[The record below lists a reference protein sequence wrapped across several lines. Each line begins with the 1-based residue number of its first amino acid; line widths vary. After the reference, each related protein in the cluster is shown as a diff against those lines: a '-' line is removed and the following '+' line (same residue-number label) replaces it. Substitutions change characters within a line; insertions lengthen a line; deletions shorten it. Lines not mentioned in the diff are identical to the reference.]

1 MNTVTVK
8 LSQLKVNGD
17 NPRTITNDKLNKL
30 INSILVFPKMLNI
43 RPVVV
48 DDKMVAL
55 GGNMRLNALKLI
67 AKMTPEELG
76 TRLATIAD
84 YLRKSEGER
93 ITIAAYWEE
102 WLQKP
107 VVEIIKASDLTED
120 ERKQFIIKDN
130 VAFGT
135 WDYDMLANKFDDKLL
150 GDWGMDVWTTQPTT
164 FDGGVS
170 NGSVQQSAPSGSEDD
185 GVVSI
190 EVEEDEFD
198 EATEPIVCRCKRGD
212 IWQLG
217 EHRVMC
223 GDSSKAEDV
232 AALMGGGLAD
242 MVFTDPP
249 YGVSIG
255 DKNKALNS
263 IQPSGRC
270 CDNIKNDTLGADELY
285 PILTSAMTNARLNCK
300 ADASYYV
307 TSPQGGEL
315 GLMMMMMKDAGLPV
329 RHMLI
334 WVKNCATFS
343 LGRLDYDYQH
353 EPIFYTWTSKHHNYR
368 KGDNRT
374 TVWKYDKPRKCDLHP
389 TMKPVA
395 LVANAMMDATIEGD
409 IVLDVFGGSGTT
421 LIAAEQLNRS
431 ARLLELDEHYCDV
444 IITRWEKLTGK
455 QAVKIE

>member
-1 MNTVTVK
+1 MNTVKVK

-164 FDGGVS
+164 FDGGV
-170 NGSVQQSAPSGSEDD
+170 QQSAPSGSEIDID
-185 GVVSI
+185 ALFQEPTASKDENTV
-190 EVEEDEFD
+190 EVTPE
-198 EATEPIVCRCKRGD
+198 
-212 IWQLG
+212 
-217 EHRVMC
+217 
-223 GDSSKAEDV
+223 
-232 AALMGGGLAD
+232 
-242 MVFTDPP
+242 
-249 YGVSIG
+249 
-255 DKNKALNS
+255 
-263 IQPSGRC
+263 
-270 CDNIKNDTLGADELY
+270 
-285 PILTSAMTNARLNCK
+285 
-300 ADASYYV
+300 
-307 TSPQGGEL
+307 
-315 GLMMMMMKDAGLPV
+315 
-329 RHMLI
+329 
-334 WVKNCATFS
+334 
-343 LGRLDYDYQH
+343 
-353 EPIFYTWTSKHHNYR
+353 
-368 KGDNRT
+368 
-374 TVWKYDKPRKCDLHP
+374 
-389 TMKPVA
+389 
-395 LVANAMMDATIEGD
+395 
-409 IVLDVFGGSGTT
+409 
-421 LIAAEQLNRS
+421 
-431 ARLLELDEHYCDV
+431 V
-444 IITRWEKLTGK
+444 IICPHCGK
-455 QAVKIE
+455 EIS